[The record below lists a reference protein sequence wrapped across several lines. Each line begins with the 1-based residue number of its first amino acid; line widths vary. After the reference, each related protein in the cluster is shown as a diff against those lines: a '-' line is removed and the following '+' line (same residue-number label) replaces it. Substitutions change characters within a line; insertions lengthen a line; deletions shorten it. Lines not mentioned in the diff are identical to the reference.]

1 MTNKKRKIRKGL
13 FGLQTPEQIFQSN
26 FAFNGSNI
34 GSVTGALDPNKLGG
48 LTYNFAN
55 DPAIVE
61 QLNKN
66 YAEFDKLAIDN
77 SVVQMSNPNGG
88 TSLVKADLNKFLD
101 SALTR
106 NTISPTSPSSIVN
119 SKLTKDLT
127 GSLTSV
133 IGNSSPYLAAIK
145 AADKTKKITGLFGKA
160 GGLSKANNAL
170 NKEII
175 KGSEISTGA
184 VVNGVLS
191 VADAFIPKAEDKAS
205 KITSGVFNGLST
217 VASFVPGIGTL
228 ASVALK
234 GLGSLFGA
242 GVKSVKGN
250 TANELVDTSS
260 SYTGED
266 ALASKKFGLLGLK
279 GARKYAG
286 LVAQRQ
292 YNRDLAANVLQ
303 EGKDDLLAA
312 NNVQQQQMRDI
323 LSKNG
328 DDWMYMTRAGKF
340 GMKIKEAK
348 RLSSLYDKKLQQ
360 GGNVKKRSILELIDY
375 AKQVNPRFI
384 QRLSEPARGIN
395 FIDDEGQPTIGSHY
409 LESTDNIV
417 YPRIQEI
424 NGKLKF
430 LNSEDAYNTALKTG
444 NYLKF
449 NSEEE
454 AIDFG
459 KGYKQGWPEF
469 FKDYDEKTVIE
480 YKNGGSINVIPE
492 GALHAR
498 KNNLTEINP
507 ELEGITKKGIPVI
520 SKEEGGEMIQ
530 HAEIERSEII
540 FNLETTKK
548 IESLREQYNKSEDK
562 SEKDNLAIEAGK
574 LLAQQIME
582 NTIDNTGELLK

>member
-1 MTNKKRKIRKGL
+1 MTNKKRKIRKGQ

-55 DPAIVE
+55 DPSIIQ
-61 QLNKN
+61 QLDQNSSN
-66 YAEFDKLAIDN
+66 FDLLATAN
-77 SVVQMSNPNGG
+77 SMIQMKDPKGG
-88 TSLVKADLNKFLD
+88 TSLIKTDLNKFLG
-101 SALTR
+101 
-106 NTISPTSPSSIVN
+106 NVG
-119 SKLTKDLT
+119 KT
-127 GSLTSV
+127 G
-133 IGNSSPYLAAIK
+133 
-145 AADKTKKITGLFGKA
+145 F
-160 GGLSKANNAL
+160 LSKANGSL
-170 NKEII
+170 NKELI
-175 KGSEISTGA
+175 KGSGLSIGSA
-184 VVNGVLS
+184 ANGVLS
-191 VADAFIPKAEDKAS
+191 VADRFIPQAEDKAS

-266 ALASKKFGLLGLK
+266 ALASKKFGLLGLG
-279 GARKYAG
+279 GAKKYAG

-292 YNRDLAANVLQ
+292 YNRDLAADVLQ
-303 EGKDDLLAA
+303 KGKDDLLAA
-312 NNVQQQQMRDI
+312 NNVQQYQIRDT

-328 DDWMYMTRAGKF
+328 DDWMYTLRAKQGA
-340 GMKIKEAK
+340 KIKEVK
-348 RLSSLYDKKLQQ
+348 RLSSLYNKRLISKEPLKEGTTELQN
-360 GGNVKKRSILELIDY
+360 GGNIKNRSIGELIEY
-375 AKQVNPRFI
+375 ARKVNPRFI
-384 QRLSEPARGIN
+384 QRLSEPPRGID
-395 FIDDEGQPTIGSHY
+395 FIDDEGQPARGSHY
-409 LESTDNIV
+409 LESAGEYVI
-417 YPRIQEI
+417 PRIQEI

-430 LNSEDAYNTALKTG
+430 LSHKDAVDRALKTN
-444 NYLKF
+444 NYLRLTP
-449 NSEEE
+449 EE
-454 AIDFG
+454 AIDFA
-459 KGYKQGWPEF
+459 KNYKQGWPDF
-469 FKDYDEKTVIE
+469 FQKF
-480 YKNGGSINVIPE
+480 KNGGSINVIPE

-548 IESLREQYNKSEDK
+548 LESLREQYNKSEDK
-562 SEKDNLAIEAGK
+562 AEKDNLAIEAGK

>member
-1 MTNKKRKIRKGL
+1 MVTKGKIRKGQ

-55 DPAIVE
+55 DPSIIQ
-61 QLNKN
+61 QLDQNSSN
-66 YAEFDKLAIDN
+66 FDLLATAN
-77 SVVQMSNPNGG
+77 SMIQMKDPKGG
-88 TSLVKADLNKFLD
+88 TSLIKTDLNKFLG
-101 SALTR
+101 
-106 NTISPTSPSSIVN
+106 NVG
-119 SKLTKDLT
+119 KT
-127 GSLTSV
+127 G
-133 IGNSSPYLAAIK
+133 
-145 AADKTKKITGLFGKA
+145 F
-160 GGLSKANNAL
+160 LSKANGSL
-170 NKEII
+170 NKELI
-175 KGSEISTGA
+175 KGSGLSIGSA
-184 VVNGVLS
+184 ANGVLS
-191 VADAFIPKAEDKAS
+191 VADRFIPQAEDKAS

-266 ALASKKFGLLGLK
+266 ALASKKFGLLGLR
-279 GARKYAG
+279 GAKKYAG
-286 LVAQRQ
+286 LVTRRQ

-312 NNVQQQQMRDI
+312 NNVQQQQMTDT

-328 DDWMYMTRAGKF
+328 DDWMYTNTLSAKNGA
-340 GMKIKEAK
+340 KIKEVK
-348 RLSSLYDKKLQQ
+348 RLSSLY
-360 GGNVKKRSILELIDY
+360 NKRLIS
-375 AKQVNPRFI
+375 K
-384 QRLSEPARGIN
+384 EPLK
-395 FIDDEGQPTIGSHY
+395 EGT
-409 LESTDNIV
+409 TV
-417 YPRIQEI
+417 
-424 NGKLKF
+424 
-430 LNSEDAYNTALKTG
+430 
-444 NYLKF
+444 
-449 NSEEE
+449 
-454 AIDFG
+454 
-459 KGYKQGWPEF
+459 EF
-469 FKDYDEKTVIE
+469 
-480 YKNGGSINVIPE
+480 KNGGSINVIPE

-548 IESLREQYNKSEDK
+548 LESLREQYNKSEDK
-562 SEKDNLAIEAGK
+562 AEKDNLAIEAGK

>member
-1 MTNKKRKIRKGL
+1 MTNKKRKIRKGQ

-26 FAFNGSNI
+26 IAFNGSNI
-34 GSVTGALDPNKLGG
+34 GSVTGAANPG

-133 IGNSSPYLAAIK
+133 IGNSSPYQAAIK

-160 GGLSKANNAL
+160 GGLSKANNTL

-175 KGSEISTGA
+175 KGSKISTGA
-184 VVNGVLS
+184 VANGVLS
-191 VADAFIPKAEDKAS
+191 IADSFIPRAEDKAS
-205 KITSGVFNGLST
+205 KITSGVFNGLSS
-217 VASFVPGIGTL
+217 VASLIPGVGTV

-250 TANELVDTSS
+250 AANELVDTSS
-260 SYTGED
+260 SYTGEE
-266 ALASKKFGLLGLK
+266 ALASKRFGLLGLR

-286 LVAQRQ
+286 LVNQRQ
-292 YNRDLAANVLQ
+292 IERDLAANVLQ
-303 EGKDDLLAA
+303 EGKDDLLAS
-312 NNVQQQQMRDI
+312 NNVQQLQMRDT

-459 KGYKQGWPEF
+459 ERYKQGWPEF
-469 FKDYDEKTVIE
+469 FKDYDEKTIIE

-548 IESLREQYNKSEDK
+548 LESLREQYNKSEDK

>member
-1 MTNKKRKIRKGL
+1 MVTKGKIRKGQ

-55 DPAIVE
+55 DPSIIQ
-61 QLNKN
+61 QLDQNSSN
-66 YAEFDKLAIDN
+66 FDLLATAN
-77 SVVQMSNPNGG
+77 SMIQMKDPKGG
-88 TSLVKADLNKFLD
+88 TSLIKTDLNKFLG
-101 SALTR
+101 
-106 NTISPTSPSSIVN
+106 NVG
-119 SKLTKDLT
+119 KT
-127 GSLTSV
+127 G
-133 IGNSSPYLAAIK
+133 
-145 AADKTKKITGLFGKA
+145 F
-160 GGLSKANNAL
+160 LSKANGSL
-170 NKEII
+170 NKELI
-175 KGSEISTGA
+175 KGSGLSIGSA
-184 VVNGVLS
+184 ANGVLS
-191 VADAFIPKAEDKAS
+191 VADRFIPQAEDKAS

-279 GARKYAG
+279 GAKKYAG

-312 NNVQQQQMRDI
+312 NNVQQQQMKDT

-328 DDWMYMTRAGKF
+328 DDWMYTNTLSAKNGA
-340 GMKIKEAK
+340 KIKEVK
-348 RLSSLYDKKLQQ
+348 RLSSLYS
-360 GGNVKKRSILELIDY
+360 KRLIS
-375 AKQVNPRFI
+375 K
-384 QRLSEPARGIN
+384 EPLK
-395 FIDDEGQPTIGSHY
+395 EGT
-409 LESTDNIV
+409 TV
-417 YPRIQEI
+417 
-424 NGKLKF
+424 
-430 LNSEDAYNTALKTG
+430 
-444 NYLKF
+444 
-449 NSEEE
+449 
-454 AIDFG
+454 
-459 KGYKQGWPEF
+459 EF
-469 FKDYDEKTVIE
+469 
-480 YKNGGSINVIPE
+480 KNGGSINVIPE

-548 IESLREQYNKSEDK
+548 LESLREQYNKSEDK
-562 SEKDNLAIEAGK
+562 AEKDNLAIEAGK

>member
-1 MTNKKRKIRKGL
+1 MVAKGKIRKGQ

-55 DPAIVE
+55 DPSIIQ
-61 QLNKN
+61 QLDQNSSN
-66 YAEFDKLAIDN
+66 FDLLATAN
-77 SVVQMSNPNGG
+77 SMIQMKDPKGG
-88 TSLVKADLNKFLD
+88 TSLIKTDLNKFLG
-101 SALTR
+101 
-106 NTISPTSPSSIVN
+106 NVG
-119 SKLTKDLT
+119 KT
-127 GSLTSV
+127 G
-133 IGNSSPYLAAIK
+133 
-145 AADKTKKITGLFGKA
+145 F
-160 GGLSKANNAL
+160 LSKANGSL
-170 NKEII
+170 NKELI
-175 KGSEISTGA
+175 KGSGLSIGSA
-184 VVNGVLS
+184 ANGVLS
-191 VADAFIPKAEDKAS
+191 VADRFIPQAEDKAS

-266 ALASKKFGLLGLK
+266 ALASKKFGLLGLR
-279 GARKYAG
+279 GAKKYAG
-286 LVAQRQ
+286 LVTRRQ

-312 NNVQQQQMRDI
+312 NNVQQQQMKDT

-328 DDWMYMTRAGKF
+328 DDWMYTNTLSAKNGA
-340 GMKIKEAK
+340 KIKEVK
-348 RLSSLYDKKLQQ
+348 RLSSLYS
-360 GGNVKKRSILELIDY
+360 KRLIS
-375 AKQVNPRFI
+375 K
-384 QRLSEPARGIN
+384 EPLK
-395 FIDDEGQPTIGSHY
+395 EGT
-409 LESTDNIV
+409 TV
-417 YPRIQEI
+417 
-424 NGKLKF
+424 
-430 LNSEDAYNTALKTG
+430 
-444 NYLKF
+444 
-449 NSEEE
+449 
-454 AIDFG
+454 
-459 KGYKQGWPEF
+459 EF
-469 FKDYDEKTVIE
+469 
-480 YKNGGSINVIPE
+480 KNGGSINVIPE

-548 IESLREQYNKSEDK
+548 LESLREQYNKSEDK
-562 SEKDNLAIEAGK
+562 AEKDNLAIEAGK

>member
-1 MTNKKRKIRKGL
+1 MVAKGKIRKGQ

-55 DPAIVE
+55 DPSIIQ
-61 QLNKN
+61 QLDQNSSN
-66 YAEFDKLAIDN
+66 FDLLATAN
-77 SVVQMSNPNGG
+77 SMIQMKDPKGG
-88 TSLVKADLNKFLD
+88 TSLIKTDLNKFLG
-101 SALTR
+101 
-106 NTISPTSPSSIVN
+106 NVG
-119 SKLTKDLT
+119 KT
-127 GSLTSV
+127 G
-133 IGNSSPYLAAIK
+133 
-145 AADKTKKITGLFGKA
+145 F
-160 GGLSKANNAL
+160 LSKANGSL
-170 NKEII
+170 NKELI
-175 KGSEISTGA
+175 KGSGLSIGSA
-184 VVNGVLS
+184 ANGVLS
-191 VADAFIPKAEDKAS
+191 VADRFIPQAEDKAS

-266 ALASKKFGLLGLK
+266 ALASKKFGLLGLR
-279 GARKYAG
+279 GAKKYAG
-286 LVAQRQ
+286 LVTRRQ

-328 DDWMYMTRAGKF
+328 DDWMYTNTLSAKNGA
-340 GMKIKEAK
+340 KIKEVK
-348 RLSSLYDKKLQQ
+348 RLSSLYS
-360 GGNVKKRSILELIDY
+360 KRLIS
-375 AKQVNPRFI
+375 K
-384 QRLSEPARGIN
+384 EPLK
-395 FIDDEGQPTIGSHY
+395 EGT
-409 LESTDNIV
+409 TV
-417 YPRIQEI
+417 
-424 NGKLKF
+424 
-430 LNSEDAYNTALKTG
+430 
-444 NYLKF
+444 
-449 NSEEE
+449 
-454 AIDFG
+454 
-459 KGYKQGWPEF
+459 EF
-469 FKDYDEKTVIE
+469 
-480 YKNGGSINVIPE
+480 KNGGSINVIPE

-548 IESLREQYNKSEDK
+548 LESLREQYNKSEDK
-562 SEKDNLAIEAGK
+562 IEKDNLAIEAGK

>member
-1 MTNKKRKIRKGL
+1 MVTKGKIRKGQ

-55 DPAIVE
+55 DPSIIQ
-61 QLNKN
+61 QLDQNSSN
-66 YAEFDKLAIDN
+66 FDLLATAN
-77 SVVQMSNPNGG
+77 SMIQMKDPKGG
-88 TSLVKADLNKFLD
+88 TSLIKTDLNKFLG
-101 SALTR
+101 
-106 NTISPTSPSSIVN
+106 NVG
-119 SKLTKDLT
+119 KT
-127 GSLTSV
+127 G
-133 IGNSSPYLAAIK
+133 
-145 AADKTKKITGLFGKA
+145 F
-160 GGLSKANNAL
+160 LSKANGSL
-170 NKEII
+170 NKELI
-175 KGSEISTGA
+175 KGSGLSIGSA
-184 VVNGVLS
+184 ANGVLS
-191 VADAFIPKAEDKAS
+191 VADRFIPQAEDKAS

-266 ALASKKFGLLGLK
+266 ALASKKFGLLGLR
-279 GARKYAG
+279 GAKKYAG

-312 NNVQQQQMRDI
+312 NNVQQQQMKDT

-328 DDWMYMTRAGKF
+328 DDWMYTNTLSAKNGA
-340 GMKIKEAK
+340 KIKEAK
-348 RLSSLYDKKLQQ
+348 RLSSLY
-360 GGNVKKRSILELIDY
+360 NKRLIS
-375 AKQVNPRFI
+375 K
-384 QRLSEPARGIN
+384 EPLK
-395 FIDDEGQPTIGSHY
+395 EGT
-409 LESTDNIV
+409 TV
-417 YPRIQEI
+417 
-424 NGKLKF
+424 
-430 LNSEDAYNTALKTG
+430 
-444 NYLKF
+444 
-449 NSEEE
+449 
-454 AIDFG
+454 
-459 KGYKQGWPEF
+459 EF
-469 FKDYDEKTVIE
+469 
-480 YKNGGSINVIPE
+480 KNGGSINVIPE

-548 IESLREQYNKSEDK
+548 LESLREQYNKSEDK
-562 SEKDNLAIEAGK
+562 AEKDNLAIEAGK

>member
-1 MTNKKRKIRKGL
+1 MVTKGKIRKGQ

-55 DPAIVE
+55 DPSIIQ
-61 QLNKN
+61 QLDQNSSN
-66 YAEFDKLAIDN
+66 FDLLATAN
-77 SVVQMSNPNGG
+77 SMIQMKDPKGG
-88 TSLVKADLNKFLD
+88 TSLVKTNLNKFLD
-101 SALTR
+101 SALTG
-106 NTISPTSPSSIVN
+106 NTISPSSIVN

-127 GSLTSV
+127 RSLTSV
-133 IGNSSPYLAAIK
+133 IGNSSSYQTAIK
-145 AADKTKKITGLFGKA
+145 AADKAKGITGLFGKA

-170 NKEII
+170 SKSM
-175 KGSEISTGA
+175 GGMPSTGGLVTSA
-184 VVNGVLS
+184 LS
-191 VADAFIPKAEDKAS
+191 VADRFIPQAEDKAS

-266 ALASKKFGLLGLK
+266 ALASKKFGLLGLR
-279 GARKYAG
+279 GAKKYAG
-286 LVAQRQ
+286 LVTRRQ

-312 NNVQQQQMRDI
+312 NNVQQQQMRDT

-328 DDWMYMTRAGKF
+328 DDWMYTNTLSAKNGA
-340 GMKIKEAK
+340 KIKEVK
-348 RLSSLYDKKLQQ
+348 RLSSLYS
-360 GGNVKKRSILELIDY
+360 KRLIS
-375 AKQVNPRFI
+375 K
-384 QRLSEPARGIN
+384 EPLK
-395 FIDDEGQPTIGSHY
+395 EGT
-409 LESTDNIV
+409 TV
-417 YPRIQEI
+417 
-424 NGKLKF
+424 
-430 LNSEDAYNTALKTG
+430 
-444 NYLKF
+444 
-449 NSEEE
+449 
-454 AIDFG
+454 
-459 KGYKQGWPEF
+459 EF
-469 FKDYDEKTVIE
+469 
-480 YKNGGSINVIPE
+480 KNGGSINVIPE

-548 IESLREQYNKSEDK
+548 LESLREQYNKSEDK
-562 SEKDNLAIEAGK
+562 TKKDNLAIEAGK

>member
-1 MTNKKRKIRKGL
+1 MTNKKRKIRKGQ

-26 FAFNGSNI
+26 IAFNGSNI
-34 GSVTGALDPNKLGG
+34 GSVTGALGPNNLTGP
-48 LTYNFAN
+48 TYNFAN
-55 DPAIVE
+55 DPAIIK

-66 YAEFDKLAIDN
+66 YTEFDKLAIDN

-127 GSLTSV
+127 GSLTNI
-133 IGNSSPYLAAIK
+133 IGNSSPYQAAIK

-160 GGLSKANNAL
+160 GGLSKANNTL

-175 KGSEISTGA
+175 KGSGISTGA
-184 VVNGVLS
+184 AANGVLS
-191 VADAFIPKAEDKAS
+191 VADSFIPKAEDKAS
-205 KITSGVFNGLST
+205 KVTSGILNGASSVLSI
-217 VASFVPGIGTL
+217 VPGVGTA

-234 GLGSLFGA
+234 ALGSLIGA

-266 ALASKKFGLLGLK
+266 ALASKKFGLLGLR
-279 GARKYAG
+279 GAKKYAE

-292 YNRDLAANVLQ
+292 INRDLAADVLQ

-312 NNVQQQQMRDI
+312 NNVQQYQMRDT

-348 RLSSLYDKKLQQ
+348 RLSSLYSKKLQQ
-360 GGNVKKRSILELIDY
+360 EGNVKKRSILELIEY
-375 AKQVNPRFI
+375 AKKVNPRFI
-384 QRLSEPARGIN
+384 QRLSEPPRGID
-395 FIDDEGQPTIGSHY
+395 FIDDEGQPARGSHY
-409 LESTDNIV
+409 LESAGEYVI
-417 YPRIQEI
+417 PRIQEI

-430 LNSEDAYNTALKTG
+430 LSHKDAVDRALKTN
-444 NYLKF
+444 NYLKLTP
-449 NSEEE
+449 EE
-454 AIDFG
+454 AIDFA
-459 KGYKQGWPEF
+459 KNYKQGWPDF
-469 FKDYDEKTVIE
+469 FQKF
-480 YKNGGSINVIPE
+480 KNGGSINVIPE

-548 IESLREQYNKSEDK
+548 LESLRERYNKSEDK

>member
-1 MTNKKRKIRKGL
+1 MVTKGKIRKGQ

-55 DPAIVE
+55 DPSIIQ
-61 QLNKN
+61 QLDQNSSN
-66 YAEFDKLAIDN
+66 FDLLATAN
-77 SVVQMSNPNGG
+77 SMIQMKDPKGG
-88 TSLVKADLNKFLD
+88 TSLIKTDLNKFLG
-101 SALTR
+101 
-106 NTISPTSPSSIVN
+106 NVG
-119 SKLTKDLT
+119 KT
-127 GSLTSV
+127 G
-133 IGNSSPYLAAIK
+133 
-145 AADKTKKITGLFGKA
+145 F
-160 GGLSKANNAL
+160 LSKANGSL
-170 NKEII
+170 NKELI
-175 KGSEISTGA
+175 KGSGLSIGSA
-184 VVNGVLS
+184 ANGVLS
-191 VADAFIPKAEDKAS
+191 VADRFIPQAEDKAS

-266 ALASKKFGLLGLK
+266 ALASKKFGLLGLR
-279 GARKYAG
+279 GAKKYAG
-286 LVAQRQ
+286 LVTQRQ

-312 NNVQQQQMRDI
+312 NNVQQQQMKDT

-328 DDWMYMTRAGKF
+328 DDWMYTNTLSVKNGA
-340 GMKIKEAK
+340 KIKEVK
-348 RLSSLYDKKLQQ
+348 RLSSLY
-360 GGNVKKRSILELIDY
+360 NKRLIS
-375 AKQVNPRFI
+375 K
-384 QRLSEPARGIN
+384 EPLK
-395 FIDDEGQPTIGSHY
+395 EGT
-409 LESTDNIV
+409 TV
-417 YPRIQEI
+417 
-424 NGKLKF
+424 
-430 LNSEDAYNTALKTG
+430 
-444 NYLKF
+444 
-449 NSEEE
+449 
-454 AIDFG
+454 
-459 KGYKQGWPEF
+459 EF
-469 FKDYDEKTVIE
+469 
-480 YKNGGSINVIPE
+480 KNGGSINVIPE

-548 IESLREQYNKSEDK
+548 LESLREQYNKSEDK
-562 SEKDNLAIEAGK
+562 AEKDNLAIEAGK

>member
-1 MTNKKRKIRKGL
+1 MVTKGKIRKGQ

-55 DPAIVE
+55 DPAITQ
-61 QLNKN
+61 QLDSNN
-66 YAEFDKLAIDN
+66 AAFDLLATANNTI
-77 SVVQMSNPNGG
+77 QMSNPNGG
-88 TSLVKADLNKFLD
+88 TSLVKTNLNKFLD
-101 SALTR
+101 SALTG
-106 NTISPTSPSSIVN
+106 NTISPSSIVN

-133 IGNSSPYLAAIK
+133 IGNSSSYQTAIK
-145 AADKTKKITGLFGKA
+145 AADKAKGITGLFGKA

-175 KGSEISTGA
+175 KGSGTSIGA
-184 VVNGVLS
+184 AANGVLS
-191 VADAFIPKAEDKAS
+191 VADRFIPQAEDKAS

-266 ALASKKFGLLGLK
+266 ALASKKFGLLGLR
-279 GARKYAG
+279 GAKKYAG
-286 LVAQRQ
+286 LVTRRQ

-328 DDWMYMTRAGKF
+328 DDWMYTNTLSAKNGT
-340 GMKIKEAK
+340 KIKEVK
-348 RLSSLYDKKLQQ
+348 RLSSLYS
-360 GGNVKKRSILELIDY
+360 KRLIS
-375 AKQVNPRFI
+375 K
-384 QRLSEPARGIN
+384 EPLK
-395 FIDDEGQPTIGSHY
+395 EGT
-409 LESTDNIV
+409 TV
-417 YPRIQEI
+417 
-424 NGKLKF
+424 
-430 LNSEDAYNTALKTG
+430 
-444 NYLKF
+444 
-449 NSEEE
+449 
-454 AIDFG
+454 
-459 KGYKQGWPEF
+459 EF
-469 FKDYDEKTVIE
+469 
-480 YKNGGSINVIPE
+480 KNGGSINVIPE

-548 IESLREQYNKSEDK
+548 LESLREQYNKSEDK
-562 SEKDNLAIEAGK
+562 AEKDNLAIEAGK

>member
-1 MTNKKRKIRKGL
+1 MVTKGKIRKGQ

-55 DPAIVE
+55 DPSIIQ
-61 QLNKN
+61 QLDQNSSN
-66 YAEFDKLAIDN
+66 FDLLATAN
-77 SVVQMSNPNGG
+77 SMIQMKDPKGG
-88 TSLVKADLNKFLD
+88 TSLIKTDLNKFLG
-101 SALTR
+101 
-106 NTISPTSPSSIVN
+106 NVG
-119 SKLTKDLT
+119 KT
-127 GSLTSV
+127 G
-133 IGNSSPYLAAIK
+133 
-145 AADKTKKITGLFGKA
+145 F
-160 GGLSKANNAL
+160 LSKANGSL
-170 NKEII
+170 NKELI
-175 KGSEISTGA
+175 KGSGLSIGSA
-184 VVNGVLS
+184 ANGVLS
-191 VADAFIPKAEDKAS
+191 VADRFIPQAEDKAS

-266 ALASKKFGLLGLK
+266 ALASKKFGLLGLR
-279 GARKYAG
+279 GAKKYAG
-286 LVAQRQ
+286 LVTRRQ

-312 NNVQQQQMRDI
+312 NNVQQQQMKDT

-328 DDWMYMTRAGKF
+328 GDWMYINTLSAKNGA
-340 GMKIKEAK
+340 KIKEVK
-348 RLSSLYDKKLQQ
+348 RLSSLY
-360 GGNVKKRSILELIDY
+360 NKRLIS
-375 AKQVNPRFI
+375 K
-384 QRLSEPARGIN
+384 EPLK
-395 FIDDEGQPTIGSHY
+395 EGT
-409 LESTDNIV
+409 TV
-417 YPRIQEI
+417 
-424 NGKLKF
+424 
-430 LNSEDAYNTALKTG
+430 
-444 NYLKF
+444 
-449 NSEEE
+449 
-454 AIDFG
+454 
-459 KGYKQGWPEF
+459 EF
-469 FKDYDEKTVIE
+469 
-480 YKNGGSINVIPE
+480 KNGGSINVIPE

-548 IESLREQYNKSEDK
+548 LESLREQYNKSEDK
-562 SEKDNLAIEAGK
+562 SEKDNLAIETGK

>member
-1 MTNKKRKIRKGL
+1 MVTKGKIRKGQ

-55 DPAIVE
+55 DPSIIQ
-61 QLNKN
+61 QLDQNSSN
-66 YAEFDKLAIDN
+66 FDLLATAN
-77 SVVQMSNPNGG
+77 SMIQMKDPKGG
-88 TSLVKADLNKFLD
+88 TSLIKTDLNKFLG
-101 SALTR
+101 
-106 NTISPTSPSSIVN
+106 NVG
-119 SKLTKDLT
+119 KT
-127 GSLTSV
+127 G
-133 IGNSSPYLAAIK
+133 
-145 AADKTKKITGLFGKA
+145 F
-160 GGLSKANNAL
+160 LSKANGSL
-170 NKEII
+170 NKELI
-175 KGSEISTGA
+175 KGSGLSIGSA
-184 VVNGVLS
+184 ANGILS
-191 VADAFIPKAEDKAS
+191 VADRFIPQAEDKAS

-266 ALASKKFGLLGLK
+266 ALASKKFGLLGLR
-279 GARKYAG
+279 GAKKYAG
-286 LVAQRQ
+286 LVTRRQ

-312 NNVQQQQMRDI
+312 NNVQQQQMKDT

-328 DDWMYMTRAGKF
+328 DDWMYTNTLSAKNGA
-340 GMKIKEAK
+340 KIKEVK
-348 RLSSLYDKKLQQ
+348 RLSSLY
-360 GGNVKKRSILELIDY
+360 NKRLIS
-375 AKQVNPRFI
+375 K
-384 QRLSEPARGIN
+384 EPLK
-395 FIDDEGQPTIGSHY
+395 EGT
-409 LESTDNIV
+409 TV
-417 YPRIQEI
+417 
-424 NGKLKF
+424 
-430 LNSEDAYNTALKTG
+430 
-444 NYLKF
+444 
-449 NSEEE
+449 
-454 AIDFG
+454 
-459 KGYKQGWPEF
+459 EF
-469 FKDYDEKTVIE
+469 
-480 YKNGGSINVIPE
+480 KNGGSINVIPE

-548 IESLREQYNKSEDK
+548 LESLREQYNKSEDK
-562 SEKDNLAIEAGK
+562 AEKDNLAIEAGK

>member
-1 MTNKKRKIRKGL
+1 MVTKGKIRKGQ

-55 DPAIVE
+55 DPSIIQ
-61 QLNKN
+61 QLDQNSSN
-66 YAEFDKLAIDN
+66 FDLLATAN
-77 SVVQMSNPNGG
+77 SMIQMKDPKGG
-88 TSLVKADLNKFLD
+88 TSLIKTDLNKFLG
-101 SALTR
+101 
-106 NTISPTSPSSIVN
+106 NVG
-119 SKLTKDLT
+119 KT
-127 GSLTSV
+127 G
-133 IGNSSPYLAAIK
+133 
-145 AADKTKKITGLFGKA
+145 F
-160 GGLSKANNAL
+160 LSKTNGSL
-170 NKEII
+170 NKELI
-175 KGSEISTGA
+175 KGSGLSIGSA
-184 VVNGVLS
+184 ANGVLS
-191 VADAFIPKAEDKAS
+191 VADRFIPQAEDKAS

-266 ALASKKFGLLGLK
+266 ALASKKFGLLGLR
-279 GARKYAG
+279 GAKKYAG
-286 LVAQRQ
+286 LVTRRQ

-312 NNVQQQQMRDI
+312 NNVQQQQMKDT

-328 DDWMYMTRAGKF
+328 DDWMYTNTLSAKNGA
-340 GMKIKEAK
+340 KIKEVK
-348 RLSSLYDKKLQQ
+348 RLSSLYS
-360 GGNVKKRSILELIDY
+360 KRLIS
-375 AKQVNPRFI
+375 K
-384 QRLSEPARGIN
+384 EPLK
-395 FIDDEGQPTIGSHY
+395 EGT
-409 LESTDNIV
+409 TV
-417 YPRIQEI
+417 
-424 NGKLKF
+424 
-430 LNSEDAYNTALKTG
+430 
-444 NYLKF
+444 
-449 NSEEE
+449 
-454 AIDFG
+454 
-459 KGYKQGWPEF
+459 EF
-469 FKDYDEKTVIE
+469 
-480 YKNGGSINVIPE
+480 KNGVSINVIPE

-498 KNNLTEINP
+498 KTNLTEINP

-548 IESLREQYNKSEDK
+548 LESLREQYNKSEDK
-562 SEKDNLAIEAGK
+562 TEKDNLAIEAGK

>member
-1 MTNKKRKIRKGL
+1 MTNNKRKIRKGQ

-55 DPAIVE
+55 DPSIIQ
-61 QLNKN
+61 QLDQNSSN
-66 YAEFDKLAIDN
+66 FDLLATAN
-77 SVVQMSNPNGG
+77 SMIQMKDPKGG
-88 TSLVKADLNKFLD
+88 TSLIKTDLNKFLG
-101 SALTR
+101 
-106 NTISPTSPSSIVN
+106 NVG
-119 SKLTKDLT
+119 KT
-127 GSLTSV
+127 G
-133 IGNSSPYLAAIK
+133 
-145 AADKTKKITGLFGKA
+145 F
-160 GGLSKANNAL
+160 LSKANGSL
-170 NKEII
+170 NKELI
-175 KGSEISTGA
+175 KGSGLSIGSA
-184 VVNGVLS
+184 ANGVLS
-191 VADAFIPKAEDKAS
+191 VADRFIPQAEDKAS

-266 ALASKKFGLLGLK
+266 ALASKKFGLLGLR
-279 GARKYAG
+279 GAKKYAG
-286 LVAQRQ
+286 LVTRRQ

-312 NNVQQQQMRDI
+312 NNVQQQQMKDT

-328 DDWMYMTRAGKF
+328 DDWMYTNTLSAKNGA
-340 GMKIKEAK
+340 KIKEVK
-348 RLSSLYDKKLQQ
+348 RLSSLYS
-360 GGNVKKRSILELIDY
+360 KRLIS
-375 AKQVNPRFI
+375 K
-384 QRLSEPARGIN
+384 EPLK
-395 FIDDEGQPTIGSHY
+395 EGT
-409 LESTDNIV
+409 TV
-417 YPRIQEI
+417 
-424 NGKLKF
+424 
-430 LNSEDAYNTALKTG
+430 
-444 NYLKF
+444 
-449 NSEEE
+449 
-454 AIDFG
+454 
-459 KGYKQGWPEF
+459 EF
-469 FKDYDEKTVIE
+469 
-480 YKNGGSINVIPE
+480 KNGGSINVIPE

-548 IESLREQYNKSEDK
+548 LESLREQYNKSEDK
-562 SEKDNLAIEAGK
+562 AEKDNLAIEAGK

>member
-55 DPAIVE
+55 DPSIIQ
-61 QLNKN
+61 QLDQNSSN
-66 YAEFDKLAIDN
+66 FDLLATAN
-77 SVVQMSNPNGG
+77 SMIQMKDPKGG
-88 TSLVKADLNKFLD
+88 TSLIKTDLNKFLG
-101 SALTR
+101 
-106 NTISPTSPSSIVN
+106 NVG
-119 SKLTKDLT
+119 KT
-127 GSLTSV
+127 G
-133 IGNSSPYLAAIK
+133 
-145 AADKTKKITGLFGKA
+145 F
-160 GGLSKANNAL
+160 LSKANGSL
-170 NKEII
+170 NKELI
-175 KGSEISTGA
+175 KGSGLSIGSA
-184 VVNGVLS
+184 ANGVLS
-191 VADAFIPKAEDKAS
+191 VADRFIPQAEDKAS

-266 ALASKKFGLLGLK
+266 ALASKKFGLLGLR
-279 GARKYAG
+279 GAKKYAG

-312 NNVQQQQMRDI
+312 NNFQQQQMRDI

-328 DDWMYMTRAGKF
+328 DDWMYTNTLSAKNGA
-340 GMKIKEAK
+340 KIKEAK
-348 RLSSLYDKKLQQ
+348 RLSSLYS
-360 GGNVKKRSILELIDY
+360 KRLIS
-375 AKQVNPRFI
+375 K
-384 QRLSEPARGIN
+384 EPLK
-395 FIDDEGQPTIGSHY
+395 EGT
-409 LESTDNIV
+409 TV
-417 YPRIQEI
+417 
-424 NGKLKF
+424 
-430 LNSEDAYNTALKTG
+430 
-444 NYLKF
+444 
-449 NSEEE
+449 
-454 AIDFG
+454 
-459 KGYKQGWPEF
+459 EF
-469 FKDYDEKTVIE
+469 
-480 YKNGGSINVIPE
+480 KNGGSINVIPE

-548 IESLREQYNKSEDK
+548 LESLREQYNKSEDK
-562 SEKDNLAIEAGK
+562 AEKDNLAIEAGK

>member
-1 MTNKKRKIRKGL
+1 MVTKGKIRKGQ

-55 DPAIVE
+55 DPSIIQ
-61 QLNKN
+61 QLDQNSSN
-66 YAEFDKLAIDN
+66 FDLLATAN
-77 SVVQMSNPNGG
+77 SMIQMKDPKGG
-88 TSLVKADLNKFLD
+88 TSLVKTNLNKFLD
-101 SALTR
+101 SALTG
-106 NTISPTSPSSIVN
+106 NIISPTSSSSAVSN
-119 SKLTKDLT
+119 KLTKDLT

-133 IGNSSPYLAAIK
+133 IGNSSSYQTAIK
-145 AADKTKKITGLFGKA
+145 AADKAKGITGLFGKA

-170 NKEII
+170 SKSV
-175 KGSEISTGA
+175 GGMPSVGGLVTSA
-184 VVNGVLS
+184 LS
-191 VADAFIPKAEDKAS
+191 VTDKFIPQAEDKAS

-266 ALASKKFGLLGLK
+266 ALASKKFGLLGLR
-279 GARKYAG
+279 GAKKYAG
-286 LVAQRQ
+286 LVTRRQ

-303 EGKDDLLAA
+303 EGKDDLLAS
-312 NNVQQQQMRDI
+312 NNVQQYQMRDT

-328 DDWMYMTRAGKF
+328 DDWMYTLRAKQGT
-340 GMKIKEAK
+340 KIKEVK
-348 RLSSLYDKKLQQ
+348 RLSSLYSKKLQQ

-384 QRLSEPARGIN
+384 QRLSEPPRGIN
-395 FIDDEGQPTIGSHY
+395 FIDDEGQPNIGSHY
-409 LESTDNIV
+409 LESANNIV

-548 IESLREQYNKSEDK
+548 LESLREQYNKSEDK
-562 SEKDNLAIEAGK
+562 TEKDNLAIEAGK

>member
-1 MTNKKRKIRKGL
+1 MVTKGKIRKGQ

-55 DPAIVE
+55 DPSIIQ
-61 QLNKN
+61 QLDQNSSN
-66 YAEFDKLAIDN
+66 FDLLATANNMI
-77 SVVQMSNPNGG
+77 QMKDPKGG
-88 TSLVKADLNKFLD
+88 TSLIKTDLNKFLG
-101 SALTR
+101 
-106 NTISPTSPSSIVN
+106 NVG
-119 SKLTKDLT
+119 KT
-127 GSLTSV
+127 G
-133 IGNSSPYLAAIK
+133 
-145 AADKTKKITGLFGKA
+145 F
-160 GGLSKANNAL
+160 LSKANNTL
-170 NKEII
+170 SKGLI
-175 KGSEISTGA
+175 KGSGLSIGSA
-184 VVNGVLS
+184 ANGVLS
-191 VADAFIPKAEDKAS
+191 VADRFIPQADDKAS
-205 KITSGVFNGLST
+205 KVTSGIFNGLST

-266 ALASKKFGLLGLK
+266 ALASKKFGLLGLR
-279 GARKYAG
+279 GAKKYAG
-286 LVAQRQ
+286 LVTRRQ

-312 NNVQQQQMRDI
+312 NNVQQQQMKDT

-328 DDWMYMTRAGKF
+328 DDWMYTNTLSAKNGA
-340 GMKIKEAK
+340 KIKEIK
-348 RLSSLYDKKLQQ
+348 RLSSLY
-360 GGNVKKRSILELIDY
+360 NKRLIS
-375 AKQVNPRFI
+375 K
-384 QRLSEPARGIN
+384 EPLK
-395 FIDDEGQPTIGSHY
+395 EGT
-409 LESTDNIV
+409 TV
-417 YPRIQEI
+417 
-424 NGKLKF
+424 
-430 LNSEDAYNTALKTG
+430 
-444 NYLKF
+444 
-449 NSEEE
+449 
-454 AIDFG
+454 
-459 KGYKQGWPEF
+459 EF
-469 FKDYDEKTVIE
+469 
-480 YKNGGSINVIPE
+480 KNGGSINVIPE

-548 IESLREQYNKSEDK
+548 LESLREQYNKSEDK
-562 SEKDNLAIEAGK
+562 AEKDNLAIEAGK

>member
-1 MTNKKRKIRKGL
+1 MVTKGKIRKGQ

-55 DPAIVE
+55 DPSIIQ
-61 QLNKN
+61 QLDQNN
-66 YAEFDKLAIDN
+66 SNFDLLATANNMI
-77 SVVQMSNPNGG
+77 QMKDPKGG
-88 TSLVKADLNKFLD
+88 TSLIKTDLNKFLG
-101 SALTR
+101 
-106 NTISPTSPSSIVN
+106 NVG
-119 SKLTKDLT
+119 KT
-127 GSLTSV
+127 G
-133 IGNSSPYLAAIK
+133 
-145 AADKTKKITGLFGKA
+145 F
-160 GGLSKANNAL
+160 LSKANGSL
-170 NKEII
+170 NKELI
-175 KGSEISTGA
+175 KGSGLSIGSA
-184 VVNGVLS
+184 ANGVLS
-191 VADAFIPKAEDKAS
+191 VADRFIPQAEDKAS

-266 ALASKKFGLLGLK
+266 ALASKKFGLLGLRRAK
-279 GARKYAG
+279 KYAG
-286 LVAQRQ
+286 LVTRRQ

-312 NNVQQQQMRDI
+312 NNVQQQQMKDT

-328 DDWMYMTRAGKF
+328 DDWMYTNTLSAKNGA
-340 GMKIKEAK
+340 KIKEVK
-348 RLSSLYDKKLQQ
+348 RLSSLYS
-360 GGNVKKRSILELIDY
+360 KRLIS
-375 AKQVNPRFI
+375 K
-384 QRLSEPARGIN
+384 EPLK
-395 FIDDEGQPTIGSHY
+395 EGT
-409 LESTDNIV
+409 TV
-417 YPRIQEI
+417 
-424 NGKLKF
+424 
-430 LNSEDAYNTALKTG
+430 
-444 NYLKF
+444 
-449 NSEEE
+449 
-454 AIDFG
+454 
-459 KGYKQGWPEF
+459 EF
-469 FKDYDEKTVIE
+469 
-480 YKNGGSINVIPE
+480 KNGGSINVIPE

-548 IESLREQYNKSEDK
+548 LESLREQYNKSEDK
-562 SEKDNLAIEAGK
+562 TEKDNLAIEAGK

>member
-1 MTNKKRKIRKGL
+1 MVAKGKIRKGQ

-55 DPAIVE
+55 DPSIIQ
-61 QLNKN
+61 QLDQNSSN
-66 YAEFDKLAIDN
+66 FDLLATAN
-77 SVVQMSNPNGG
+77 SMIQMKDPKGG
-88 TSLVKADLNKFLD
+88 TSLIKTDLNKFLG
-101 SALTR
+101 
-106 NTISPTSPSSIVN
+106 NVG
-119 SKLTKDLT
+119 KT
-127 GSLTSV
+127 G
-133 IGNSSPYLAAIK
+133 
-145 AADKTKKITGLFGKA
+145 F
-160 GGLSKANNAL
+160 LSKANGSL
-170 NKEII
+170 NKELI
-175 KGSEISTGA
+175 KGSGLSIGSA
-184 VVNGVLS
+184 ANGVLS
-191 VADAFIPKAEDKAS
+191 VADRFIPQAEDKAS

-266 ALASKKFGLLGLK
+266 ALASKKFGLLGLR
-279 GARKYAG
+279 GAKKYAG
-286 LVAQRQ
+286 LVTRRQ

-303 EGKDDLLAA
+303 EGKDDLLAS
-312 NNVQQQQMRDI
+312 NNVQQLQMRDT

-328 DDWMYMTRAGKF
+328 DDWMYTNTLSAKNGA
-340 GMKIKEAK
+340 KIKEVK
-348 RLSSLYDKKLQQ
+348 RLSSLYS
-360 GGNVKKRSILELIDY
+360 KRLIS
-375 AKQVNPRFI
+375 K
-384 QRLSEPARGIN
+384 EPLK
-395 FIDDEGQPTIGSHY
+395 EGT
-409 LESTDNIV
+409 TV
-417 YPRIQEI
+417 
-424 NGKLKF
+424 
-430 LNSEDAYNTALKTG
+430 
-444 NYLKF
+444 
-449 NSEEE
+449 
-454 AIDFG
+454 
-459 KGYKQGWPEF
+459 EF
-469 FKDYDEKTVIE
+469 
-480 YKNGGSINVIPE
+480 KNGGSINVIPE

-548 IESLREQYNKSEDK
+548 LESLREQYNKSEDK
-562 SEKDNLAIEAGK
+562 IEKDNLAIEAGK

>member
-1 MTNKKRKIRKGL
+1 MTNKKRKIRKGQ

-26 FAFNGSNI
+26 FAFNGSGI
-34 GSVTGALDPNKLGG
+34 GSVTRALGPNSLTGP
-48 LTYNFAN
+48 TYNFAN
-55 DPAIVE
+55 DPAIIK

-66 YAEFDKLAIDN
+66 YTEFDKLAIDN

-127 GSLTSV
+127 GSLTNI
-133 IGNSSPYLAAIK
+133 IGNSSPYRAAIK

-160 GGLSKANNAL
+160 GGLSKANNTL

-175 KGSEISTGA
+175 KGSGISTGA
-184 VVNGVLS
+184 AANGVLS
-191 VADAFIPKAEDKAS
+191 VADSFIPKAEDKAS
-205 KITSGVFNGLST
+205 KVTSGILNGASSVLSI
-217 VASFVPGIGTL
+217 VPGFGTA

-234 GLGSLFGA
+234 ALGSLIGA

-266 ALASKKFGLLGLK
+266 ALASKKFGLLGLR
-279 GARKYAG
+279 GAKKYAG
-286 LVAQRQ
+286 LVTRRQ

-312 NNVQQQQMRDI
+312 NNVQQYQMRDT

-328 DDWMYMTRAGKF
+328 DDWMYTLRAKQGA
-340 GMKIKEAK
+340 KIKEVK
-348 RLSSLYDKKLQQ
+348 RLSSLY
-360 GGNVKKRSILELIDY
+360 NKRLIF
-375 AKQVNPRFI
+375 K
-384 QRLSEPARGIN
+384 EPLK
-395 FIDDEGQPTIGSHY
+395 EGT
-409 LESTDNIV
+409 TV
-417 YPRIQEI
+417 
-424 NGKLKF
+424 
-430 LNSEDAYNTALKTG
+430 
-444 NYLKF
+444 
-449 NSEEE
+449 
-454 AIDFG
+454 
-459 KGYKQGWPEF
+459 EF
-469 FKDYDEKTVIE
+469 
-480 YKNGGSINVIPE
+480 KNGGSINVIPE

-548 IESLREQYNKSEDK
+548 LESLREQYNKSEDK
-562 SEKDNLAIEAGK
+562 AEKDNLAIEAGK

>member
-1 MTNKKRKIRKGL
+1 MRKKLIIKGQE
-13 FGLQTPEQIFQSN
+13 GLN
-26 FAFNGSNI
+26 
-34 GSVTGALDPNKLGG
+34 LL
-48 LTYNFAN
+48 
-55 DPAIVE
+55 
-61 QLNKN
+61 
-66 YAEFDKLAIDN
+66 
-77 SVVQMSNPNGG
+77 NPNGPTTITLPSTFIG
-88 TSLVKADLNKFLD
+88 NNIENVSSPVTSFSNLSTYQ
-101 SALTR
+101 SALKTAD
-106 NTISPTSPSSIVN
+106 
-119 SKLTKDLT
+119 KAKGLT
-127 GSLTSV
+127 GFL
-133 IGNSSPYLAAIK
+133 
-145 AADKTKKITGLFGKA
+145 GKA
-160 GGLSKANNAL
+160 GTLAKANNSL
-170 NKEII
+170 GKDLI
-175 KGSEISTGA
+175 KGSGLSIGSA
-184 VVNGVLS
+184 ANGVLS
-191 VADAFIPKAEDKAS
+191 IADRFIPQADDKAS
-205 KITSGVFNGLST
+205 KITSGVFNGLSS
-217 VASFVPGIGTL
+217 VASFVPGIGTV

-266 ALASKKFGLLGLK
+266 ALASKKFGLLGLR
-279 GARKYAG
+279 GARNYAR

-312 NNVQQQQMRDI
+312 NNVQQLQMRDT

-328 DDWMYMTRAGKF
+328 DDWIYTNTLSAKNGA
-340 GMKIKEAK
+340 KIKEVK
-348 RLSSLYDKKLQQ
+348 RLSSLYSKKLQQ

-409 LESTDNIV
+409 LESANNIV

-469 FKDYDEKTVIE
+469 FKDHDEKTVIE

-548 IESLREQYNKSEDK
+548 LESLREQYNKSEDK

>member
-1 MTNKKRKIRKGL
+1 MVTKGKIRKGQ

-55 DPAIVE
+55 DPSIIQ
-61 QLNKN
+61 QLDQNSSN
-66 YAEFDKLAIDN
+66 FDLLATAN
-77 SVVQMSNPNGG
+77 SMIQMKDPKGS
-88 TSLVKADLNKFLD
+88 TSLIKTDLNKFLG
-101 SALTR
+101 
-106 NTISPTSPSSIVN
+106 NVG
-119 SKLTKDLT
+119 KT
-127 GSLTSV
+127 G
-133 IGNSSPYLAAIK
+133 
-145 AADKTKKITGLFGKA
+145 F
-160 GGLSKANNAL
+160 LSKANGSL
-170 NKEII
+170 NKELI
-175 KGSEISTGA
+175 KGSGLSIGSA
-184 VVNGVLS
+184 ANGVLS
-191 VADAFIPKAEDKAS
+191 VADRFIPQAEDKAS

-266 ALASKKFGLLGLK
+266 ALASKKFGLLGLR
-279 GARKYAG
+279 GAKKYAG

-328 DDWMYMTRAGKF
+328 DDWMYTNTLSAKNGA
-340 GMKIKEAK
+340 KIKEVK
-348 RLSSLYDKKLQQ
+348 RLSSLYS
-360 GGNVKKRSILELIDY
+360 KRLIS
-375 AKQVNPRFI
+375 K
-384 QRLSEPARGIN
+384 EPLK
-395 FIDDEGQPTIGSHY
+395 EGT
-409 LESTDNIV
+409 TV
-417 YPRIQEI
+417 
-424 NGKLKF
+424 
-430 LNSEDAYNTALKTG
+430 
-444 NYLKF
+444 
-449 NSEEE
+449 
-454 AIDFG
+454 
-459 KGYKQGWPEF
+459 EF
-469 FKDYDEKTVIE
+469 
-480 YKNGGSINVIPE
+480 KNGGSINVIPE

-548 IESLREQYNKSEDK
+548 LESLREQYNKSEDK
-562 SEKDNLAIEAGK
+562 AEKDNLAIEAGK

>member
-1 MTNKKRKIRKGL
+1 MTNKKRKIRKGQ

-26 FAFNGSNI
+26 IAFNGSNI
-34 GSVTGALDPNKLGG
+34 GSVTGALGPNNLTGP
-48 LTYNFAN
+48 TYNFAN
-55 DPAIVE
+55 DPAIIK

-66 YAEFDKLAIDN
+66 YTEFDKLAIDN

-133 IGNSSPYLAAIK
+133 IGNSSPYQAAIK

-160 GGLSKANNAL
+160 GGLSKASNTL

-175 KGSEISTGA
+175 KGSGISTGA
-184 VVNGVLS
+184 VANGVLS
-191 VADAFIPKAEDKAS
+191 VADRFIPQAEDKAS

-266 ALASKKFGLLGLK
+266 ALASKKFGLLGLR
-279 GARKYAG
+279 GAKKYAE

-292 YNRDLAANVLQ
+292 INRDLAADVLQ

-312 NNVQQQQMRDI
+312 NNVQQYQMRDT

-328 DDWMYMTRAGKF
+328 DDWMYTLRAKQGA
-340 GMKIKEAK
+340 KIKEVK
-348 RLSSLYDKKLQQ
+348 RLSSLYS
-360 GGNVKKRSILELIDY
+360 KRLIS
-375 AKQVNPRFI
+375 K
-384 QRLSEPARGIN
+384 EPLK
-395 FIDDEGQPTIGSHY
+395 EGT
-409 LESTDNIV
+409 TV
-417 YPRIQEI
+417 
-424 NGKLKF
+424 
-430 LNSEDAYNTALKTG
+430 
-444 NYLKF
+444 
-449 NSEEE
+449 
-454 AIDFG
+454 
-459 KGYKQGWPEF
+459 EF
-469 FKDYDEKTVIE
+469 
-480 YKNGGSINVIPE
+480 KNGGSINVIPE

-548 IESLREQYNKSEDK
+548 LESLREQYNKSEDK

>member
-1 MTNKKRKIRKGL
+1 MVTKGKIRKGQ

-55 DPAIVE
+55 DPSIIQ
-61 QLNKN
+61 QLDQNSSN
-66 YAEFDKLAIDN
+66 FDLLATAN
-77 SVVQMSNPNGG
+77 SMIQMKDPKGG
-88 TSLVKADLNKFLD
+88 TSLIKTDLNKFLG
-101 SALTR
+101 
-106 NTISPTSPSSIVN
+106 NVG
-119 SKLTKDLT
+119 KT
-127 GSLTSV
+127 G
-133 IGNSSPYLAAIK
+133 
-145 AADKTKKITGLFGKA
+145 F
-160 GGLSKANNAL
+160 LSKANGSL
-170 NKEII
+170 NKELI
-175 KGSEISTGA
+175 KGSGLSIGSA
-184 VVNGVLS
+184 ANGVLS
-191 VADAFIPKAEDKAS
+191 VADRFIPQAEDKAS

-266 ALASKKFGLLGLK
+266 ALASKKFGLLGLR
-279 GARKYAG
+279 GAKKYAG
-286 LVAQRQ
+286 LVTRRQ

-312 NNVQQQQMRDI
+312 NNVQQQQMRDT

-328 DDWMYMTRAGKF
+328 DDWMYTNTLSVKNGA
-340 GMKIKEAK
+340 KIKEVK
-348 RLSSLYDKKLQQ
+348 RLSSLY
-360 GGNVKKRSILELIDY
+360 NKRLIS
-375 AKQVNPRFI
+375 K
-384 QRLSEPARGIN
+384 EPLK
-395 FIDDEGQPTIGSHY
+395 EGT
-409 LESTDNIV
+409 TV
-417 YPRIQEI
+417 
-424 NGKLKF
+424 
-430 LNSEDAYNTALKTG
+430 
-444 NYLKF
+444 
-449 NSEEE
+449 
-454 AIDFG
+454 
-459 KGYKQGWPEF
+459 EF
-469 FKDYDEKTVIE
+469 
-480 YKNGGSINVIPE
+480 KNGGSINVIPE

-548 IESLREQYNKSEDK
+548 LESLREQYNKSEDK
-562 SEKDNLAIEAGK
+562 AEKDNLAIEAGK

>member
-1 MTNKKRKIRKGL
+1 MVTKGKIRKGQ

-55 DPAIVE
+55 DPSIIQ
-61 QLNKN
+61 QLDQNSSN
-66 YAEFDKLAIDN
+66 FDLLATAN
-77 SVVQMSNPNGG
+77 SMIQMKDPKGG
-88 TSLVKADLNKFLD
+88 TSLIKTDLNKFLG
-101 SALTR
+101 
-106 NTISPTSPSSIVN
+106 NVG
-119 SKLTKDLT
+119 KT
-127 GSLTSV
+127 G
-133 IGNSSPYLAAIK
+133 
-145 AADKTKKITGLFGKA
+145 F
-160 GGLSKANNAL
+160 LSKANGSL
-170 NKEII
+170 NKELI
-175 KGSEISTGA
+175 KGSGLSIGSA
-184 VVNGVLS
+184 ANGVLS
-191 VADAFIPKAEDKAS
+191 VADRFIPQAEDKAS

-266 ALASKKFGLLGLK
+266 ALASKKFGLLGLR
-279 GARKYAG
+279 GAKKYAG
-286 LVAQRQ
+286 LVTRRQ

-312 NNVQQQQMRDI
+312 NNVQQQQMRDT

-328 DDWMYMTRAGKF
+328 DDWMYTNTLSAKNGA
-340 GMKIKEAK
+340 KIKEVK
-348 RLSSLYDKKLQQ
+348 RLSSLY
-360 GGNVKKRSILELIDY
+360 NKRLIS
-375 AKQVNPRFI
+375 K
-384 QRLSEPARGIN
+384 EPLK
-395 FIDDEGQPTIGSHY
+395 EGTI
-409 LESTDNIV
+409 V
-417 YPRIQEI
+417 
-424 NGKLKF
+424 
-430 LNSEDAYNTALKTG
+430 
-444 NYLKF
+444 
-449 NSEEE
+449 
-454 AIDFG
+454 
-459 KGYKQGWPEF
+459 EF
-469 FKDYDEKTVIE
+469 
-480 YKNGGSINVIPE
+480 KNGGSINVIPE

-548 IESLREQYNKSEDK
+548 LESLREQYNKSEDK
-562 SEKDNLAIEAGK
+562 AEKDNLAIEAGK

>member
-1 MTNKKRKIRKGL
+1 MVTKGKIRKGQ

-55 DPAIVE
+55 DPSIIQ
-61 QLNKN
+61 QLDQNSSN
-66 YAEFDKLAIDN
+66 FDLLATAN
-77 SVVQMSNPNGG
+77 SMIQMKDPKGG
-88 TSLVKADLNKFLD
+88 TSLIKTDLNKFLG
-101 SALTR
+101 
-106 NTISPTSPSSIVN
+106 NVG
-119 SKLTKDLT
+119 KT
-127 GSLTSV
+127 G
-133 IGNSSPYLAAIK
+133 
-145 AADKTKKITGLFGKA
+145 F
-160 GGLSKANNAL
+160 LSKANGSL
-170 NKEII
+170 NKELI
-175 KGSEISTGA
+175 KGSGLSIGSA
-184 VVNGVLS
+184 ANGVLS
-191 VADAFIPKAEDKAS
+191 VADRFIPQAEDKAS

-266 ALASKKFGLLGLK
+266 ALASKKFGLLGLR
-279 GARKYAG
+279 GAKKYAG
-286 LVAQRQ
+286 LVTRRQ

-312 NNVQQQQMRDI
+312 NNVQQQQMKDT

-328 DDWMYMTRAGKF
+328 DDWMYTNTLSAKNGA
-340 GMKIKEAK
+340 KIKEVK
-348 RLSSLYDKKLQQ
+348 RLSSLY
-360 GGNVKKRSILELIDY
+360 NKRLIS
-375 AKQVNPRFI
+375 K
-384 QRLSEPARGIN
+384 EPLK
-395 FIDDEGQPTIGSHY
+395 EGT
-409 LESTDNIV
+409 TV
-417 YPRIQEI
+417 
-424 NGKLKF
+424 
-430 LNSEDAYNTALKTG
+430 
-444 NYLKF
+444 
-449 NSEEE
+449 
-454 AIDFG
+454 
-459 KGYKQGWPEF
+459 EF
-469 FKDYDEKTVIE
+469 
-480 YKNGGSINVIPE
+480 KNGGSINVIPE

-548 IESLREQYNKSEDK
+548 LESLREQYNKSEDK
-562 SEKDNLAIEAGK
+562 IEKDNLAIEAGK

>member
-1 MTNKKRKIRKGL
+1 MVTKGKIRKGQ

-55 DPAIVE
+55 DPSIIQ
-61 QLNKN
+61 QLDQNSSN
-66 YAEFDKLAIDN
+66 FDLLATAN
-77 SVVQMSNPNGG
+77 SMIQMKDPKGG
-88 TSLVKADLNKFLD
+88 TSLIKTDLNKFLG
-101 SALTR
+101 
-106 NTISPTSPSSIVN
+106 NVG
-119 SKLTKDLT
+119 KT
-127 GSLTSV
+127 G
-133 IGNSSPYLAAIK
+133 
-145 AADKTKKITGLFGKA
+145 F
-160 GGLSKANNAL
+160 LSKANGSL
-170 NKEII
+170 NKELI
-175 KGSEISTGA
+175 KGSGLSIGSA
-184 VVNGVLS
+184 ANGVLS
-191 VADAFIPKAEDKAS
+191 VADRFIPQAEDKAS

-266 ALASKKFGLLGLK
+266 ALASKKFGLLGLR
-279 GARKYAG
+279 GAKKYAG

-312 NNVQQQQMRDI
+312 NNVQQQQMKDT

-328 DDWMYMTRAGKF
+328 DDWMYTNTLSAKNGA
-340 GMKIKEAK
+340 KIKEVK
-348 RLSSLYDKKLQQ
+348 RLSSLY
-360 GGNVKKRSILELIDY
+360 NKRLIS
-375 AKQVNPRFI
+375 K
-384 QRLSEPARGIN
+384 EPLK
-395 FIDDEGQPTIGSHY
+395 EGT
-409 LESTDNIV
+409 TV
-417 YPRIQEI
+417 
-424 NGKLKF
+424 
-430 LNSEDAYNTALKTG
+430 
-444 NYLKF
+444 
-449 NSEEE
+449 
-454 AIDFG
+454 
-459 KGYKQGWPEF
+459 EF
-469 FKDYDEKTVIE
+469 
-480 YKNGGSINVIPE
+480 KNGGSINVIPE

-548 IESLREQYNKSEDK
+548 LESLREQYNKSEDK
-562 SEKDNLAIEAGK
+562 AEKDNLAIEAGK

>member
-1 MTNKKRKIRKGL
+1 MVTKGKIRKGQ

-55 DPAIVE
+55 DPSIIQ
-61 QLNKN
+61 QLDQNSSNFDLLATANSMIQMKN
-66 YAEFDKLAIDN
+66 PK
-77 SVVQMSNPNGG
+77 GG
-88 TSLVKADLNKFLD
+88 TSLIKTDLNKFLG
-101 SALTR
+101 
-106 NTISPTSPSSIVN
+106 NVG
-119 SKLTKDLT
+119 KT
-127 GSLTSV
+127 G
-133 IGNSSPYLAAIK
+133 
-145 AADKTKKITGLFGKA
+145 F
-160 GGLSKANNAL
+160 LSKANGSL
-170 NKEII
+170 NKELI
-175 KGSEISTGA
+175 KGSGLSIGSA
-184 VVNGVLS
+184 ANGVLS
-191 VADAFIPKAEDKAS
+191 VADRFIPQAEDKAS

-217 VASFVPGIGTL
+217 VASFVPGIGAL

-266 ALASKKFGLLGLK
+266 ALASKKFGLLGLR
-279 GARKYAG
+279 GAKKYAG
-286 LVAQRQ
+286 LVTRRQ

-312 NNVQQQQMRDI
+312 NNVQQQQMKDT

-328 DDWMYMTRAGKF
+328 DDWMYTNTLSAKNGA
-340 GMKIKEAK
+340 KIKEVK
-348 RLSSLYDKKLQQ
+348 RLSSLYS
-360 GGNVKKRSILELIDY
+360 KRLIS
-375 AKQVNPRFI
+375 K
-384 QRLSEPARGIN
+384 EPLK
-395 FIDDEGQPTIGSHY
+395 EGT
-409 LESTDNIV
+409 TV
-417 YPRIQEI
+417 
-424 NGKLKF
+424 
-430 LNSEDAYNTALKTG
+430 
-444 NYLKF
+444 
-449 NSEEE
+449 
-454 AIDFG
+454 
-459 KGYKQGWPEF
+459 EF
-469 FKDYDEKTVIE
+469 
-480 YKNGGSINVIPE
+480 KNGGSINVIPE

-548 IESLREQYNKSEDK
+548 LESLREQYNKSEDK
-562 SEKDNLAIEAGK
+562 AEKDNLAIEAGK

>member
-1 MTNKKRKIRKGL
+1 MVTKGKIRKGQ

-55 DPAIVE
+55 DPSIIQ
-61 QLNKN
+61 QLDQNSSN
-66 YAEFDKLAIDN
+66 FDLLATAN
-77 SVVQMSNPNGG
+77 SMIQMKDPKGG
-88 TSLVKADLNKFLD
+88 TSLIKTDLNKFLG
-101 SALTR
+101 
-106 NTISPTSPSSIVN
+106 NVG
-119 SKLTKDLT
+119 KT
-127 GSLTSV
+127 G
-133 IGNSSPYLAAIK
+133 
-145 AADKTKKITGLFGKA
+145 F
-160 GGLSKANNAL
+160 LSKTNGSL
-170 NKEII
+170 NKELI
-175 KGSEISTGA
+175 KGSGLSIGSA
-184 VVNGVLS
+184 ANGVLS
-191 VADAFIPKAEDKAS
+191 VADRFIPQAEDKAS

-266 ALASKKFGLLGLK
+266 ALASKKFGLLGLR
-279 GARKYAG
+279 GAKKYAG
-286 LVAQRQ
+286 LVTRRQ

-312 NNVQQQQMRDI
+312 NNVQQQQMRDT

-328 DDWMYMTRAGKF
+328 DDWMYTNTLSAKNGA
-340 GMKIKEAK
+340 KIKEVK
-348 RLSSLYDKKLQQ
+348 RLSSLY
-360 GGNVKKRSILELIDY
+360 NKRLIS
-375 AKQVNPRFI
+375 K
-384 QRLSEPARGIN
+384 EPLK
-395 FIDDEGQPTIGSHY
+395 EGT
-409 LESTDNIV
+409 TV
-417 YPRIQEI
+417 
-424 NGKLKF
+424 
-430 LNSEDAYNTALKTG
+430 
-444 NYLKF
+444 
-449 NSEEE
+449 
-454 AIDFG
+454 
-459 KGYKQGWPEF
+459 EF
-469 FKDYDEKTVIE
+469 
-480 YKNGGSINVIPE
+480 KNGGSINVIPE

-548 IESLREQYNKSEDK
+548 LESLREQYNKSEDK
-562 SEKDNLAIEAGK
+562 TEKDNLAIEAGK

>member
-1 MTNKKRKIRKGL
+1 MVTKGKIRKGQ

-55 DPAIVE
+55 DPSIIQ
-61 QLNKN
+61 QLDQNSSN
-66 YAEFDKLAIDN
+66 FDLLATAN
-77 SVVQMSNPNGG
+77 SMIQMKDPKGG
-88 TSLVKADLNKFLD
+88 TSLIKTDLNKFLG
-101 SALTR
+101 
-106 NTISPTSPSSIVN
+106 NVG
-119 SKLTKDLT
+119 KT
-127 GSLTSV
+127 G
-133 IGNSSPYLAAIK
+133 
-145 AADKTKKITGLFGKA
+145 F
-160 GGLSKANNAL
+160 LSKANGSL
-170 NKEII
+170 NKELI
-175 KGSEISTGA
+175 KGSGLSIGSA
-184 VVNGVLS
+184 ANGVLS
-191 VADAFIPKAEDKAS
+191 VADRFIPQAEDKAS

-266 ALASKKFGLLGLK
+266 ALASKKFGLLGLR
-279 GARKYAG
+279 GAKKYAG
-286 LVAQRQ
+286 LVTRRQ

-312 NNVQQQQMRDI
+312 NNVQQQQMKDT

-328 DDWMYMTRAGKF
+328 DNWMYTNTLSAKNGA
-340 GMKIKEAK
+340 KIKEVK
-348 RLSSLYDKKLQQ
+348 RLSSLY
-360 GGNVKKRSILELIDY
+360 NKRLIS
-375 AKQVNPRFI
+375 K
-384 QRLSEPARGIN
+384 EPLK
-395 FIDDEGQPTIGSHY
+395 EGT
-409 LESTDNIV
+409 TV
-417 YPRIQEI
+417 
-424 NGKLKF
+424 
-430 LNSEDAYNTALKTG
+430 
-444 NYLKF
+444 
-449 NSEEE
+449 
-454 AIDFG
+454 
-459 KGYKQGWPEF
+459 EF
-469 FKDYDEKTVIE
+469 
-480 YKNGGSINVIPE
+480 KNGGSINVIPE

-548 IESLREQYNKSEDK
+548 LESLREQYNKSEDK
-562 SEKDNLAIEAGK
+562 AEKDNLAIEAGK

>member
-1 MTNKKRKIRKGL
+1 MVTKGKIRKGQ

-55 DPAIVE
+55 DPSIIQ
-61 QLNKN
+61 QLDQNSSN
-66 YAEFDKLAIDN
+66 FDLLATANNMI
-77 SVVQMSNPNGG
+77 QMKDPKGG
-88 TSLVKADLNKFLD
+88 TSLIKTDLNKFLG
-101 SALTR
+101 
-106 NTISPTSPSSIVN
+106 NVG
-119 SKLTKDLT
+119 KT
-127 GSLTSV
+127 G
-133 IGNSSPYLAAIK
+133 
-145 AADKTKKITGLFGKA
+145 F
-160 GGLSKANNAL
+160 LSKANRSL
-170 NKEII
+170 NKELI
-175 KGSEISTGA
+175 KGSGLSIGSA
-184 VVNGVLS
+184 ANGVLS
-191 VADAFIPKAEDKAS
+191 VADSFIPKAEDKAS
-205 KITSGVFNGLST
+205 KITSGVFNGLSS
-217 VASFVPGIGTL
+217 VASFIPGIGTV

-266 ALASKKFGLLGLK
+266 ALASKKFGLLGLR
-279 GARKYAG
+279 GAKKYAG

-292 YNRDLAANVLQ
+292 INRDLAADVLQ

-312 NNVQQQQMRDI
+312 NNVQQYQMRDT

-328 DDWMYMTRAGKF
+328 DDWMYTLRAKQGA
-340 GMKIKEAK
+340 KIKEVK
-348 RLSSLYDKKLQQ
+348 RLSSLY
-360 GGNVKKRSILELIDY
+360 NKRLIS
-375 AKQVNPRFI
+375 K
-384 QRLSEPARGIN
+384 EPLK
-395 FIDDEGQPTIGSHY
+395 EGT
-409 LESTDNIV
+409 TV
-417 YPRIQEI
+417 
-424 NGKLKF
+424 
-430 LNSEDAYNTALKTG
+430 
-444 NYLKF
+444 
-449 NSEEE
+449 
-454 AIDFG
+454 
-459 KGYKQGWPEF
+459 EF
-469 FKDYDEKTVIE
+469 
-480 YKNGGSINVIPE
+480 KNGGSINVIPE

-548 IESLREQYNKSEDK
+548 LESLREQYNKSEDK

>member
-1 MTNKKRKIRKGL
+1 MVTKGKIRKGQ

-55 DPAIVE
+55 DPSIIQ
-61 QLNKN
+61 QLDQNSSN
-66 YAEFDKLAIDN
+66 FDLLATANNMI
-77 SVVQMSNPNGG
+77 QMKDPKGG
-88 TSLVKADLNKFLD
+88 TSLIKTDLNKFLG
-101 SALTR
+101 
-106 NTISPTSPSSIVN
+106 NVG
-119 SKLTKDLT
+119 KT
-127 GSLTSV
+127 G
-133 IGNSSPYLAAIK
+133 
-145 AADKTKKITGLFGKA
+145 F
-160 GGLSKANNAL
+160 LSKANGSL
-170 NKEII
+170 NKELI
-175 KGSEISTGA
+175 KGSGLSIGSA
-184 VVNGVLS
+184 ANGVLS
-191 VADAFIPKAEDKAS
+191 VADRFIPQAEDKAS

-266 ALASKKFGLLGLK
+266 ALASKKFGLLGLR
-279 GARKYAG
+279 GAKKYAG

-292 YNRDLAANVLQ
+292 YNRDLAADVLQ
-303 EGKDDLLAA
+303 KGKDDLLAA
-312 NNVQQQQMRDI
+312 NNVQQYQMRDI

-328 DDWMYMTRAGKF
+328 DDWMYTLRAKQGA
-340 GMKIKEAK
+340 KIKEAK
-348 RLSSLYDKKLQQ
+348 RLSSLYSKKLQQ
-360 GGNVKKRSILELIDY
+360 GGNVKKRSILELIEY
-375 AKQVNPRFI
+375 AKKINPRFI
-384 QRLSEPARGIN
+384 QRLSEPPRGIN
-395 FIDDEGQPTIGSHY
+395 FIDDEGQPNIGSHY
-409 LESTDNIV
+409 LESANNIV

-469 FKDYDEKTVIE
+469 FKDYNEKTVIE

-548 IESLREQYNKSEDK
+548 LESLREQYNKSEDK

>member
-1 MTNKKRKIRKGL
+1 MVTKGKIRKGQ

-55 DPAIVE
+55 DPSIIQ
-61 QLNKN
+61 QLDQNSSN
-66 YAEFDKLAIDN
+66 FDLLATAN
-77 SVVQMSNPNGG
+77 SMIQMKDPKGG
-88 TSLVKADLNKFLD
+88 TSLIKTDLNKFLG
-101 SALTR
+101 
-106 NTISPTSPSSIVN
+106 NVG
-119 SKLTKDLT
+119 KT
-127 GSLTSV
+127 G
-133 IGNSSPYLAAIK
+133 
-145 AADKTKKITGLFGKA
+145 F
-160 GGLSKANNAL
+160 LSKANGSL
-170 NKEII
+170 NKELI
-175 KGSEISTGA
+175 KGSGLSIGSA
-184 VVNGVLS
+184 ANGVLS
-191 VADAFIPKAEDKAS
+191 VADRFIPQAEDKAS

-266 ALASKKFGLLGLK
+266 ALAAKKFGLLGLR
-279 GARKYAG
+279 GAKKYAG
-286 LVAQRQ
+286 LVTRRQ

-312 NNVQQQQMRDI
+312 NNVQQQQMKDT

-328 DDWMYMTRAGKF
+328 DDWMYTNTLSAKNGA
-340 GMKIKEAK
+340 KIKEVK
-348 RLSSLYDKKLQQ
+348 RLSSLY
-360 GGNVKKRSILELIDY
+360 NKRLIS
-375 AKQVNPRFI
+375 K
-384 QRLSEPARGIN
+384 EPLK
-395 FIDDEGQPTIGSHY
+395 EGT
-409 LESTDNIV
+409 TV
-417 YPRIQEI
+417 
-424 NGKLKF
+424 
-430 LNSEDAYNTALKTG
+430 
-444 NYLKF
+444 
-449 NSEEE
+449 
-454 AIDFG
+454 
-459 KGYKQGWPEF
+459 EF
-469 FKDYDEKTVIE
+469 
-480 YKNGGSINVIPE
+480 KNGGSINVIPE

-548 IESLREQYNKSEDK
+548 LESLREQYNKSEDK
-562 SEKDNLAIEAGK
+562 AEKDNLAIEAGK